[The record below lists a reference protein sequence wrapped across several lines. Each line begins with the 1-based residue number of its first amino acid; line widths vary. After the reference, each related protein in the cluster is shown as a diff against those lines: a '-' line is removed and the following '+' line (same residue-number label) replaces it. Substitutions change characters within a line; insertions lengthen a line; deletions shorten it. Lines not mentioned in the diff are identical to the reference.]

1 MSAFVL
7 ACLAYLFI
15 ALPGSTLGQL
25 WPSIRLSLGVPV
37 GALGILLAFGVA
49 ASVVSSAATG
59 RILSRARCG
68 PVLAVGTALVAV
80 ALGAE
85 ALAPALW
92 VFAVGMVV
100 FGLGFGAVDS
110 ALNAYAAARFGAR
123 DINWMHASY
132 GLGATIGP
140 LLVTALLGA
149 GLLGAGLT
157 WRWPYAIMATALA
170 AVALVLALTRR
181 RWQALAPAVADPPNQ
196 VVAGGATVPAAPV
209 AGGPTVPAA
218 PVADIPPQSAEVHGV
233 ESGEPPTAD
242 LAQSTM
248 PDGAER
254 RSAVRALCALGFVAV
269 ETGIES
275 GAGIWGYLFLAAGRG
290 LSHPVAGVAVSAYW
304 AMMFAGRAV
313 LGPVAQRVG
322 AHRVLAGGVVG
333 VPLGAAVM
341 ALPGPGLVGVV
352 GLMIVG
358 LAAAPI
364 FPLLTL
370 TTAERTGAAR
380 SVRTVSL
387 QVAASAVGGSAVP
400 AGLGLAIQADGAGV
414 LAPLLLVL
422 GVAMGGGY
430 ALVSRRAVQLRSG
443 LLRPGRLRP
452 GRLRSGR

>member
-49 ASVVSSAATG
+49 ASVIASAGTG
-59 RILSRARCG
+59 RVLSRVRGG
-68 PVLAVGTALVAV
+68 PVLAVGTVLATGAGLAAAALA
-80 ALGAE
+80 AE
-85 ALAPALW
+85 ALAPAPW
-92 VFAVGMVV
+92 VFAVGIIV
-100 FGLGFGAVDS
+100 FGIGFAVIDT

-132 GLGATIGP
+132 GLGATVGP
-140 LLVTALLGA
+140 LLVTALLAA
-149 GLLGAGLT
+149 GLS
-157 WRWPYAIMATALA
+157 WRWPYAIMTAALA
-170 AVALVLALTRR
+170 VLALVLALTRR
-181 RWQALAPAVADPPNQ
+181 RWQALAVDPEVAADAPQAAEPEGTDRRGWLAVA
-196 VVAGGATVPAAPV
+196 
-209 AGGPTVPAA
+209 
-218 PVADIPPQSAEVHGV
+218 
-233 ESGEPPTAD
+233 
-242 LAQSTM
+242 
-248 PDGAER
+248 
-254 RSAVRALCALGFVAV
+254 ALGFVAV

-275 GAGIWGYLFLAAGRG
+275 GAGIWGYLFLTAGRG
-290 LSHPVAGVAVSAYW
+290 LSHPAAGVAVSAYW

-313 LGPVAQRVG
+313 LGPVAQRAG
-322 AHRVLAGGVVG
+322 ARRVLAWGVAG

-341 ALPGPGLVGVV
+341 ALPGPWFVPVL

-370 TTAERTGAAR
+370 TTPERTGAAR
-380 SVRTVSL
+380 SVRAVSL
-387 QVAASAVGGSAVP
+387 QVAASAVGGAALP
-400 AGLGLAIQADGAGV
+400 AGLGLAIQTGGAGL
-414 LAPLLLVL
+414 LAPLLLAG

-430 ALVSRRAVQLRSG
+430 ALVSRRA
-443 LLRPGRLRP
+443 

>member
-1 MSAFVL
+1 VSAFVL

-68 PVLAVGTALVAV
+68 PVLAVGTALAAV
-80 ALGAE
+80 ALAAE

-149 GLLGAGLT
+149 GPLGAGLT
-157 WRWPYAIMATALA
+157 WRWPYAIMAAALA

-181 RWQALAPAVADPPNQ
+181 RWQALAPAVADPPTPP
-196 VVAGGATVPAAPV
+196 VPV

-218 PVADIPPQSAEVHGV
+218 PVAGIPPQSAEAHGA
-233 ESGEPPTAD
+233 ESGEQTTAD
-242 LAQSTM
+242 PVRSTM

-254 RSAVRALCALGFVAV
+254 RSAVGALCALGFVAV

-275 GAGIWGYLFLAAGRG
+275 GAGIWGYLFLTAGRG

-333 VPLGAAVM
+333 VPFGAAVM

-422 GVAMGGGY
+422 GVAMGGWY
-430 ALVSRRAVQLRSG
+430 ALVSRQAG
-443 LLRPGRLRP
+443 LLRP